1 VEKSTT
7 THYGNVFNAFQKFC
21 RLHQFSSIPLNVLA
35 LSAYVSHLHTKRRRL
50 TTVYQYI
57 SGIRSHAQA
66 LGHPRRLG
74 SEAESE
80 LSSVL
85 KGYRNSLP
93 NMTPSV
99 RLTRIGFRAISVLAI
114 VDGLPARRSSAVR
127 AITDFGLT
135 DIRTRELCSVWREDI
150 VLCFLYFYMLR
161 SATLWGCAS
170 QHVARNADALCF
182 RECITKTRRVMAA
195 DARIIPIPWALLGI
209 VGAELND
216 YVTSAPCHARSI
228 GFLTWE
234 SVPKQSGASHF
245 FSHFVRSSLARVD
258 DFAPMGFI
266 YSSHSCRISAASSAN
281 AIGTAGW
288 TLAARGG
295 WKDPLMM
302 KPYINGL
309 AFPSPADWTIWG
321 FLVPLRP
328 V

>member
-1 VEKSTT
+1 M
-7 THYGNVFNAFQKFC
+7 N
-21 RLHQFSSIPLNVLA
+21 ILA
-35 LSAYVSHLHTKRRRL
+35 LSGYVSHLFNKRRRL
-50 TTVYQYI
+50 STVYQYI
-57 SGIRSHAQA
+57 SGIRSHVQT
-66 LGHPRRLG
+66 LGHSRRLD
-74 SEAESE
+74 SDDESE

-85 KGYRNSLP
+85 KGYRNFLP
-93 NMTPSV
+93 TMTPSV
-99 RLTRIGFRAISVLAI
+99 RLTRIGFRSMSVLAI
-114 VDGLPARRSSAVR
+114 VEGLPARRSSALR
-127 AITDFGLT
+127 AISDFGLA
-135 DIRTRELCSVWREDI
+135 DTRAQQLCELWREDI

-161 SATLWGCAS
+161 AATLWGCNVH
-170 QHVARNADALCF
+170 HVARNVDALCF
-182 RECITKTRRVMAA
+182 RECVTKTRRVMAA

-234 SVPKQSGASHF
+234 SVPKQSGASNL
-245 FSHFVRSSLARVD
+245 FSHFVRSSLARVN
-258 DFAPMGFI
+258 DFAPLGFI

-281 AIGTAGW
+281 AIGTADW

-302 KPYINGL
+302 KPYVNGL